1 MSDSHYGDETAENKN
16 IPQTEQ
22 PLSLGAIREEIDHID
37 AALLPLLCRRM
48 DCSRQVAAYKAAHDM
63 PVLNPKREEE
73 ILRRVKES
81 CGQLDSQHAGYG
93 DAAALIFSAMMDVSR
108 ALQHRQLGAGGE
120 LRQRLVSAFGR
131 LIPGDRA
138 RVACAGCAGAYA
150 DKAAGYLFPETQ
162 EERHRPLFVS
172 SFADVFAA
180 VRDGRADYGVL
191 PVENSS
197 TGSVNEVYDLM
208 MAHRFSIAAA
218 VEVPIR
224 HCLLAVDGAS
234 MDTIKT
240 VYSHHQGLSQCAE
253 FIASKGWEAQPFANT
268 AMAAR
273 MVAEKGDISI
283 AAIASEQSGHIYGL
297 NTLSND
303 IQIVKNNCTRFIVI
317 SSKLV
322 ISPAADRISL
332 IFGLPHTT
340 GSLYKV
346 LARFAAQGLNLT
358 KIESRPIRTGDFEYA
373 FYLDFEG
380 SVTQKG
386 TMDLLCALS
395 EELPFF
401 TFLGNYQEWKPDR

>member
-1 MSDSHYGDETAENKN
+1 MSDNHYNADNHDNLG
-16 IPQTEQ
+16 TEQ
-22 PLSLGAIREEIDHID
+22 PFSLTAIREEIDRID
-37 AALLPLLCRRM
+37 GELIPLLCRRM
-48 DCSRQVAAYKAAHDM
+48 DCSREVAAYKAAHHM
-63 PVLNPKREEE
+63 PVLNPQREED
-73 ILRRVKES
+73 ILRRVRQACEP
-81 CGQLDSQHAGYG
+81 LDTQHAGYG
-93 DAAALIFSAMMDVSR
+93 EAAALIFSAMMDVSR
-108 ALQHRQLGAGGE
+108 ALQHRQLGAGE
-120 LRQRLVSAFGR
+120 SLRRRLDAAFGP

-150 DKAAGYLFPETQ
+150 DKAAGYLFPETRQ
-162 EERHRPLFVS
+162 EPHRPLFVS
-172 SFADVFAA
+172 TFADVFAA

-224 HCLLAVDGAS
+224 HCLLAVPGAT
-234 MDTIKT
+234 MDTVKT

-253 FIASKGWEAQPFANT
+253 FIAAKGWEAHPFANT

-273 MVAEKGDISI
+273 MVAEKGDVTI
-283 AAIASEQSGHIYGL
+283 AAIASEQSGDIYGL
-297 NTLSND
+297 DILSD
-303 IQIVKNNCTRFIVI
+303 KIQIVENNCTRFIVI

-322 ISPAADRISL
+322 ISPEADRISL

-346 LARFAAQGLNLT
+346 LARFAAEGLNLT

-395 EELPFF
+395 DEMPFF
-401 TFLGNYQEWKPDR
+401 SFLGNYPELKPER